1 MNRYIVISLMVVLL
15 ALTSCSMVA
24 EHEWSPWS
32 VIKEATCEETGLKK
46 ATCLICDA
54 EKEETI
60 PKHAHTLNAHN
71 KCSECGKYQIAEDY
85 GEGDTLSRKL
95 QIAISDI
102 SSDGAIVALH
112 EGTYNFGEIGAQT
125 ISEKGVTVEGVR
137 GKNNENT
144 AVFTLPSGTEEA
156 IKATG
161 EDFSLKNV
169 TINVTGSS
177 SAALTLT
184 GNNAVITNT
193 DINLADSSK
202 NTKAIGDIT
211 DGQSVTLDGVNI
223 NGGGITS
230 SGDLVVKNSTI
241 ETSSGRDAL
250 DIKGGTVSLTGS
262 TLEGNVKSEK
272 TIESITI
279 TDSSI
284 NTGNNGGTN
293 TLKGKTVTIDSSN
306 LGGSSDITAT
316 GDAIIS
322 GSNLNG
328 GGTTKITASTVSL
341 DSTTVG
347 GSVTVEATKKTSVTG
362 SSINEGEES
371 GKLALI
377 SPVISIVG
385 TKLAG
390 DISLDAGSSSTANK
404 ITIEESS
411 VNDSGSGKLTVTG
424 GTLSVDKSS
433 LSGDITIEKSVSG
446 AKITSSTIDTSAG
459 SNALKTGT
467 DITIEGSTVT
477 KGSGLYVIPTTG
489 TTVKVS
495 ISSSTSDTGE
505 EITNQTMRNIVSK
518 ELSDDEVNKG
528 DVVYPWSSGGS
539 CSVDDAVV
547 PESLFFTLE
556 NNDGTTYT
564 FQADK
569 GVEITLSSYV
579 QSRGSSYVGPTFY
592 SDSSYTK
599 EIKKIKLTG
608 DNRYIITDPS
618 SDTTEHSGNIATKW
632 EYKVS
637 FNLDGGTGSTA
648 TATTTNNGK
657 LTITNPTKANCTFA
671 GWYDAS
677 DSEKKVISTA
687 VTNPENSTSV
697 TLTKPTTLKAKWSA
711 TVTFNTNEGAPADN
725 QTVICGGKITNLPT
739 VTRDDY
745 IFGGW
750 YKDAKLTQ
758 QFDKDR
764 DVITENTT
772 LYAKWRVSVTIGSD
786 SKVYDVG
793 DTIQSSE
800 DAFLK
805 SQIGDVSNR
814 EFKGWYTDEAC
825 NAGVNFPITL
835 STNTVLY
842 PLYECKVTI
851 GKKDDETLSE
861 STDSLS
867 FKEGTTITT
876 ENFFDKTTNKYISKD
891 NRKFAGWYTKDSS
904 GNEVE
909 VTSATKISSKMTIY
923 AKWNVSY
930 SIGDSTTEVE
940 VPEGTTIAMSKL
952 TEDRKTE
959 KTYIKNVKWYDA
971 ASSDTGRTEYGS
983 GTSVEITG
991 VNQKF
996 YPEDEYYMPKLSNS
1010 DVKDSTKD
1018 ISGRTNSGSIS
1029 VDSNGYLTLPTL
1041 SSTNYDFAGWYDGD
1055 REVGTG
1061 GITTYVVSAADEN
1074 ITLTPKW
1081 NIKKFTITF
1090 NANGGTS
1097 SLSSETVEYGDGI
1110 SEADLKAI
1118 TIEKDNYSFDGW
1130 YESSNKVTSLSNI
1143 TANHTLKAEW
1153 KCYVIIVS
1161 GGTATNCS
1169 SSEAVITFESS
1180 TSGMTTTY
1188 KAKFGEKT
1196 VSTVEVTEG
1205 KKFDGWTIVS
1215 GAEND
1220 TVEPGSSYY
1229 KNGYP
1234 VINGGSISISGSVS
1248 TKKVKVTVQ
1257 HHYVDGEWKP
1267 DVTYEVDYGTTV
1279 KQLIND
1285 NSSRTDEKQLQKEN
1299 IHYAIENGEKAT
1311 LYSSISDYAFTQDT
1325 TLQQVCYIQI
1335 IKSNDNTT
1343 TTKGWVYCGQ
1353 SITEKN
1359 FHYDG
1364 NGAITIFDANGNL
1377 IQLTYTY
1384 QQAGGSV
1391 TKKYDSAAQLT
1402 QNVTLIY
1409 AGT

>member
-46 ATCLICDA
+46 AICLICDA

-102 SSDGAIVALH
+102 SSEGAIVALH

-322 GSNLNG
+322 GSNLSS

-377 SPVISIVG
+377 SPVISIAG

-505 EITNQTMRNIVSK
+505 EITNQTMRSIVSK

-528 DVVYPWSSGGS
+528 DVIYPWTSGGS

-592 SDSSYTK
+592 SDSDYTK

-608 DNRYIITDPS
+608 DNKYIITDPS
-618 SDTTEHSGNIATKW
+618 TDTTTVHDGPIATKW

-648 TATTTNNGK
+648 TATTTDNGK
-657 LTITNPTKANCTFA
+657 LTITNPTKDNCTFA

-677 DSEKKVISTA
+677 DSEKKIVSTA
-687 VTNPENSTSV
+687 VEDSDSTTSV
-697 TLTKPTTLKAKWSA
+697 TLTKPISLNAKWSA
-711 TVTFNTNEGAPADN
+711 TVTFNTNEGTTAND
-725 QTVICGGKITNLPT
+725 QTVICGEKITSLPK
-739 VTRDDY
+739 VTRDNY

-750 YKDAKLTQ
+750 YKDSELKKE
-758 QFDKDR
+758 FNKDR
-764 DVITENTT
+764 DVITENIT

-793 DTIQSSE
+793 DTIQSSDDE
-800 DAFLK
+800 YLK
-805 SQIGDVSNR
+805 SQKGDVSNR
-814 EFKGWYTDEAC
+814 EFKGWYTDKNC
-825 NAGVNFPITL
+825 NAEAEFPITL
-835 STNTVLY
+835 SGSIVLY

-851 GKKDDETLSE
+851 AKKDDETLSG

-876 ENFFDKTTNKYISKD
+876 ENFFARPDNGYIRKD

-904 GNEVE
+904 GNESE
-909 VTSATKISSKMTIY
+909 VTSTTQITSNITIY

-940 VPEGTTIAMSKL
+940 VPEGTTIKIDDL
-952 TEDRKTE
+952 TEERKTE
-959 KTYIKNVKWYDA
+959 KTFIKSVKWYDA
-971 ASSDTGRTEYGS
+971 ASTDTGRTEYGS

-996 YPEDEYYMPKLSNS
+996 YPEDEYYKPTLSEADDLNGCS
-1010 DVKDSTKD
+1010 KA
-1018 ISGRTNSGSIS
+1018 ISGRSESGSIS
-1029 VDSNGYLTLPTL
+1029 VDSEGKLTLPTL
-1041 SSTNYDFAGWYDGD
+1041 SSTNYDFAGWYNGD
-1055 REVGTG
+1055 ELVGEG
-1061 GITTYVVSAADEN
+1061 GETSYVVSAADEN

-1081 NIKKFTITF
+1081 NIRKFTITF

-1097 SLSSETVEYGDGI
+1097 SLSSKTVEYGDTM
-1110 SEADLKAI
+1110 SDLG
-1118 TIEKDNYSFDGW
+1118 TPTRSNYNFDGW
-1130 YESSNKVTSLSNI
+1130 YEGPNKVSSLSDI
-1143 TANHTLKAEW
+1143 TKNHTLTAKW
-1153 KCYVIIVS
+1153 VCKVIIN
-1161 GGTATNCS
+1161 GTEY
-1169 SSEAVITFESS
+1169 SSENSTEITFKSS
-1180 TSGMTTTY
+1180 TSGTTTTY
-1188 KAKFGEKT
+1188 YAVFGSF
-1196 VSTVEVTEG
+1196 VCSQEVPEG
-1205 KKFDGWTIVS
+1205 KQFDGWTIS
-1215 GAEND
+1215 GTSD
-1220 TVEPGSSYY
+1220 KVVPGSRYY
-1229 KNGYP
+1229 ETGYP
-1234 VINGGSISISGSVS
+1234 VTNGGSISISGSVS
-1248 TKKVKVTVQ
+1248 TIKVKVTVQ
-1257 HHYVDGEWKP
+1257 NHKDGI
-1267 DVTYEVDYGTTV
+1267 VNTVGTYDVDYGTTV
-1279 KQLIND
+1279 STLVSTNKNALQED
-1285 NSSRTDEKQLQKEN
+1285 NMY
-1299 IHYAIENGEKAT
+1299 YAIGTYGNAT
-1311 LYSSISDYAFTQDT
+1311 LGSSWSGYKFTADT
-1325 TLQQVCYIQI
+1325 TVQQVCYIWI
-1335 IKSNDNTT
+1335 HDKNKDKSVE
-1343 TTKGWVYCGQ
+1343 GWVYCGDCLTVKNFQ
-1353 SITEKN
+1353 YKDYENKAFEITEDVIKDLKYN
-1359 FHYDG
+1359 LQQTETYEKKFDP
-1364 NGAITIFDANGNL
+1364 AIA
-1377 IQLTYTY
+1377 
-1384 QQAGGSV
+1384 
-1391 TKKYDSAAQLT
+1391 LT
-1402 QNVTLIY
+1402 QNVNLIRKS
-1409 AGT
+1409 GT

>member
-32 VIKEATCEETGLKK
+32 VIKEATCEETGLRK

-102 SSDGAIVALH
+102 SSEGAIVALH

-144 AVFTLPSGTEEA
+144 AVFTLPSGTGEA

-169 TINVTGSS
+169 TINAAGSS
-177 SAALTLT
+177 SGVLTLT

-193 DINLADSSK
+193 DINLSGSSK
-202 NTKAIGDIT
+202 DAKALGDIT
-211 DGQSVTLDGVNI
+211 DGQSVTLDSVNI

-241 ETSSGRDAL
+241 ETSSGGDAL

-279 TDSSI
+279 TGSSI
-284 NTGNNGGTN
+284 NTGNTNGTN

-322 GSNLNG
+322 GSNLKSGGNG
-328 GGTTKITASTVSL
+328 STTTKITASTVSL

-362 SSINEGEES
+362 SSINEGKED
-371 GKLALI
+371 GKLSLI
-377 SPVISIVG
+377 SPVISIAG

-424 GTLSVDKSS
+424 GTLAVDKSS
-433 LSGDITIEKSVSG
+433 LAGDITIEKSVSG

-518 ELSDDEVNKG
+518 ELTDDEVNKG
-528 DVVYPWSSGGS
+528 DVIYPWTSGGS

-547 PESLFFTLE
+547 PESLFFTLQ
-556 NNDGTTYT
+556 NNDGTKYT

-579 QSRGSSYVGPTFY
+579 QSRGSGYVGPTFY
-592 SDSSYTK
+592 SNTSYTN

-608 DNRYIITDPS
+608 DNKYIITSPS
-618 SDTTEHSGNIATKW
+618 TDTSEHSGNIATKW

-648 TATTTNNGK
+648 TATTKDNGK

-687 VTNPENSTSV
+687 VKGSDNTTSV
-697 TLTKPTTLKAKWSA
+697 TLTKPATLEAKWGVELIVNGENKGIKDIG
-711 TVTFNTNEGAPADN
+711 TVVAVASLGT
-725 QTVICGGKITNLPT
+725 PT
-739 VTRDDY
+739 KDGCE
-745 IFGGW
+745 FEGW
-750 YKDAKLTQ
+750 YTDSDLSNKVTGNLTL
-758 QFDKDR
+758 
-764 DVITENTT
+764 TENTT
-772 LYAKWRVSVTIGSD
+772 LYPKFVCKVTFDAKGGTFATSSGEKIANGLKVEYGKTIAAD
-786 SKVYDVG
+786 QLEISKTVNE
-793 DTIQSSE
+793 QSLH
-800 DAFLK
+800 F
-805 SQIGDVSNR
+805 G
-814 EFKGWYTDEAC
+814 GWYTDEEYSGTQVESGTKIEKGMKLYARWQVAYTVNGGETQYIDEGKSLNISDLPESKTEEKTWIKSVTWYRDSVADENLLSGSVTM
-825 NAGVNFPITL
+825 NAGQNDLKLVSKIECYTPTL
-835 STNTVLY
+835 NWS
-842 PLYECKVTI
+842 
-851 GKKDDETLSE
+851 
-861 STDSLS
+861 
-867 FKEGTTITT
+867 
-876 ENFFDKTTNKYISKD
+876 
-891 NRKFAGWYTKDSS
+891 
-904 GNEVE
+904 
-909 VTSATKISSKMTIY
+909 
-923 AKWNVSY
+923 
-930 SIGDSTTEVE
+930 DSTRDDSRAVAGQSQTSETAEVSTAD
-940 VPEGTTIAMSKL
+940 G
-952 TEDRKTE
+952 
-959 KTYIKNVKWYDA
+959 
-971 ASSDTGRTEYGS
+971 
-983 GTSVEITG
+983 
-991 VNQKF
+991 
-996 YPEDEYYMPKLSNS
+996 KLS
-1010 DVKDSTKD
+1010 
-1018 ISGRTNSGSIS
+1018 
-1029 VDSNGYLTLPTL
+1029 LPTL
-1041 SSTNYDFAGWYDGD
+1041 TSTNYDFVGWVKEDGTEVSSDTVVD
-1055 REVGTG
+1055 R
-1061 GITTYVVSAADEN
+1061 TYSSL
-1074 ITLTPKW
+1074 TLKPKW
-1081 NIKKFTITF
+1081 TIKRITMTIGDTSCGLKAGDTLLAYVPDKGYNIYKNTKEDTATT
-1090 NANGGTS
+1090 GET
-1097 SLSSETVEYGDGI
+1097 SETKGRIASGDNSMVYGYVTLRKGENSKNYSGKNYYYFTYSGKDLFYYGSDSYE
-1110 SEADLKAI
+1110 SEKIGDYSGATACEFSLNTEDKIEIVVNEAQKI
-1118 TIEKDNYSFDGW
+1118 TIDNKEYTVKSPTIEIDGKSIKLGGEEKTTASNSSGGSEVFDGW
-1130 YESSNKVTSLSNI
+1130 YVGETKISGTYTVTSGLEISS
-1143 TANHTLKAEW
+1143 KW
-1153 KCYVIIVS
+1153 
-1161 GGTATNCS
+1161 TN
-1169 SSEAVITFESS
+1169 E
-1180 TSGMTTTY
+1180 
-1188 KAKFGEKT
+1188 
-1196 VSTVEVTEG
+1196 
-1205 KKFDGWTIVS
+1205 
-1215 GAEND
+1215 
-1220 TVEPGSSYY
+1220 
-1229 KNGYP
+1229 
-1234 VINGGSISISGSVS
+1234 
-1248 TKKVKVTVQ
+1248 Q
-1257 HHYVDGEWKP
+1257 
-1267 DVTYEVDYGTTV
+1267 
-1279 KQLIND
+1279 
-1285 NSSRTDEKQLQKEN
+1285 
-1299 IHYAIENGEKAT
+1299 
-1311 LYSSISDYAFTQDT
+1311 
-1325 TLQQVCYIQI
+1325 
-1335 IKSNDNTT
+1335 
-1343 TTKGWVYCGQ
+1343 
-1353 SITEKN
+1353 
-1359 FHYDG
+1359 
-1364 NGAITIFDANGNL
+1364 
-1377 IQLTYTY
+1377 
-1384 QQAGGSV
+1384 
-1391 TKKYDSAAQLT
+1391 
-1402 QNVTLIY
+1402 
-1409 AGT
+1409 

>member
-1 MNRYIVISLMVVLL
+1 MNRYIVISLVVVLL

-32 VIKEATCEETGLKK
+32 VIKEATCEETGLRK

-102 SSDGAIVALH
+102 SSEGAIVALH

-161 EDFSLKNV
+161 EDFSLRNV

-250 DIKGGTVSLTGS
+250 AIKGGTVSLTGS

-328 GGTTKITASTVSL
+328 GGITKITASTVSL

-377 SPVISIVG
+377 SPVISIAG

-433 LSGDITIEKSVSG
+433 LAGDITIEKSVSG

-547 PESLFFTLE
+547 PESLFFTLK

-592 SDSSYTK
+592 SDSDYTK

-618 SDTTEHSGNIATKW
+618 SDTAEHSGNIATKW

-657 LTITNPTKANCTFA
+657 LTITNPTKDNCTFA

-677 DSEKKVISTA
+677 DSEKKIVSTA
-687 VTNPENSTSV
+687 VEGSDSTTSV
-697 TLTKPTTLKAKWSA
+697 TLTKPITLKAKWSA
-711 TVTFNTNEGAPADN
+711 TVTYNTSGGTEVANE
-725 QTVICGGKITNLPT
+725 TVVCGEKITTLPE
-739 VTRDDY
+739 VTKDNY

-772 LYAKWRVSVTIGSD
+772 LYAKWKVELVVNGVSKGY
-786 SKVYDVG
+786 YDENSVINIA
-793 DTIQSSE
+793 DLSRPS
-800 DAFLK
+800 
-805 SQIGDVSNR
+805 R
-814 EFKGWYTDEAC
+814 EGCEFEGWYTDSALLNRVTGET
-825 NAGVNFPITL
+825 ITL
-835 STNTVLY
+835 VAKTTLY
-842 PLYECKVTI
+842 PKYVCSIELNGNGGTFSDGTSSSTKVI
-851 GKKDDETLSE
+851 KVDYNGKIQE
-861 STDSLS
+861 SDLTVTRTVSGEGGSSASLE
-867 FKEGTTITT
+867 FG
-876 ENFFDKTTNKYISKD
+876 
-891 NRKFAGWYTKDSS
+891 GWYSTSGFESGTEVTKD
-904 GNEVE
+904 
-909 VTSATKISSKMTIY
+909 TIITKGMTLY
-923 AKWNVSY
+923 ARWQVAYSVDGVSEY
-930 SIGDSTTEVE
+930 AD
-940 VPEGTTIAMSKL
+940 EGSMLELAVL
-952 TEDRKTE
+952 AE
-959 KTYIKNVKWYDA
+959 KRVDGKPWIIKDNVKWYRGSVSDDNLQDSDVVI
-971 ASSDTGRTEYGS
+971 SSDMNNLALVSEVVCYIPILDYDS
-983 GTSVEITG
+983 E
-991 VNQKF
+991 K
-996 YPEDEYYMPKLSNS
+996 PS
-1010 DVKDSTKD
+1010 DIESYNYNKNESSPAVTVD
-1018 ISGRTNSGSIS
+1018 ISSGK
-1029 VDSNGYLTLPTL
+1029 LTLPQPT
-1041 SSTNYDFAGWYDGD
+1041 SDKYDFDGWYTCG
-1055 REVGTG
+1055 GTG
-1061 GITTYVVSAADEN
+1061 EEQKVDDTTRVADN
-1074 ITLTPKW
+1074 QTRLVAKW
-1081 NIKKFTITF
+1081 SIKKFTITF
-1090 NANGGTS
+1090 EANGGTS
-1097 SLSSETVEYGDGI
+1097 SLSSKTVEYGDGI
-1110 SEADLKAI
+1110 SETDLKAI
-1118 TIEKDNYSFDGW
+1118 TIKKDNYNFDGW
-1130 YESSNKVTSLSNI
+1130 YENSNKVTSLSNI
-1143 TANHTLKAEW
+1143 TANHTLTAKW
-1153 KCYVIIVS
+1153 IFKIKIN
-1161 GGTATNCS
+1161 GTEY
-1169 SSEAVITFESS
+1169 SSENAVITFESCS
-1180 TSGMTTTY
+1180 TGTLTLY
-1188 KAKFGEKT
+1188 KAKFGSSE
-1196 VSTVEVTEG
+1196 VSTNTVETG
-1205 KKFDGWTIVS
+1205 QQFGGWTINNKEVTIT
-1215 GAEND
+1215 N
-1220 TVEPGSSYY
+1220 
-1229 KNGYP
+1229 YP
-1234 VINGGSISISGSVS
+1234 CDYDITKIVTSGGSISISGSVS
-1248 TKKVKVTVQ
+1248 TKKVTVTVQ
-1257 HHYVDGEWKP
+1257 NREYGKVNTVG
-1267 DVTYEVDYGTTV
+1267 TYDVDYGTTV
-1279 KQLIND
+1279 KALIEGKGLASNVRYIVGND
-1285 NSSRTDEKQLQKEN
+1285 GT
-1299 IHYAIENGEKAT
+1299 T
-1311 LYSSISDYAFTQDT
+1311 LYSSESDGYKFTQNT
-1325 TLQQVCYIQI
+1325 TLQQVCYVTIWE
-1335 IKSNDNTT
+1335 NDGKGNAA
-1343 TTKGWVYCGQ
+1343 KGWIYCGDELTKEAFNKNK
-1353 SITEKN
+1353 IEGFDINEEKIN
-1359 FHYDG
+1359 KLKYD
-1364 NGAITIFDANGNL
+1364 
-1377 IQLTYTY
+1377 Y
-1384 QQAGGSV
+1384 QQYGHSYGDLYTAVGNSRILTCDVTFIIGS
-1391 TKKYDSAAQLT
+1391 
-1402 QNVTLIY
+1402 
-1409 AGT
+1409 GT